1 MLKRVVCFIIL
12 LDIVCG
18 KGSVSLDGL
27 SFEKVINFIFTN

>member
-27 SFEKVINFIFTN
+27 SFEKVINFYFY